1 MLSFL
6 FRLFRDFRAD
16 HGFHPNTLYI
26 NDFHY
31 RKLRES
37 VSSLTSDAELAR
49 FLAVDIM
56 LSEEAIHPHV
66 AWLAP
71 AHRQRVGSR
80 FG

>member
-6 FRLFRDFRAD
+6 FRLIRDFHAD

-37 VSSLTSDAELAR
+37 ISGLTTDTQLAR
-49 FLAVDIM
+49 FLSVEIL
-56 LSEEAIHPHV
+56 LSEEAVHPHV

-71 AHRQRVGSR
+71 ARHRRAGLR